1 MKRHLLPVIA
11 SIALAAGIGAAS
23 AANDTAM
30 SKQSS
35 MSGTSRSMAK
45 DTLSLTS
52 SQRKLAWNDIS
63 KLRASQTA
71 PSGFVPSVGTAIPST
86 LSLRPVPTK
95 VSGRVPELRPY
106 DYALLKNE
114 LLIVNPTDKKIVE
127 VIKGH
132 A

>member
-30 SKQSS
+30 SKHSS
-35 MSGTSRSMAK
+35 MSNPSRSMAK

-52 SQRKLAWNDIS
+52 SQQKLAWNDIS
-63 KLRASQTA
+63 KQRANQAS

-86 LSLRPVPTK
+86 ISLLPVPAK
-95 VSGRVPELRPY
+95 VSGRVPELGPY

-127 VIKGH
+127 VIH